1 MAGSFALALFS
12 KETAMTFPVLMTVY
26 EHLYR
31 PDRFVR
37 RWTQKLS
44 RYGWSWL
51 TLFVYLVVRT
61 ISVGRLVPA
70 RLHADFSSREVLFS
84 ALALIGQYSQKLVL
98 PSPLLPFY
106 PLHTSVSFAAALRF
120 LC

>member
-1 MAGSFALALFS
+1 MAASFALALFS
-12 KETAMTFPVLMTVY
+12 KETAMTFPVLATVY
-26 EHLYR
+26 EHLYH
-31 PDRFVR
+31 PDRFIT

-70 RLHADFSSREVLFS
+70 RLHQDFNSRDGLFI
-84 ALALIGQYSQKLVL
+84 ALALIGQLPHKMGW
-98 PSPLLPFY
+98 PSPVLAFLPRQKC
-106 PLHTSVSFAAALRF
+106 V
-120 LC
+120 